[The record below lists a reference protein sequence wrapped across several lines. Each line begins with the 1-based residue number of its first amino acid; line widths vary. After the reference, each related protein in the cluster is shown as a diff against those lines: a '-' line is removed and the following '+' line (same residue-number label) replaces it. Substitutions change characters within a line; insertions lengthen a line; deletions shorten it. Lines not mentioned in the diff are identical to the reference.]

1 MANNDQIQ
9 AWFGKRPISR
19 AEVLSWEAR
28 RAAKGLRKFGVPVP
42 VGDVVVRRKALAEA
56 KLAMGRAA
64 IEQRL
69 AREIRLSDRITG
81 AIARASGRRRR
92 FSQVELLVPGA
103 RAEQM
108 PAWYLAKAEA
118 DDEIAFLLATPDHHL
133 FRPVEHPR
141 GQEVWETTGGSPI
154 ASRFFFE
161 LDVTEGL
168 LTPADPIYP
177 VQMTGTARLANGTVL
192 GGIRHQ
198 FRDEEGGV
206 RALLTVEFPWLMG
219 PIGPAA
225 HRWHL
230 ASEFSAW
237 IEAAA
242 AEPRS

>member
-1 MANNDQIQ
+1 MSSNPQIQ
-9 AWFGKRPISR
+9 AWFGRKLISR
-19 AEVLSWEAR
+19 SEVLDWEVR
-28 RAAKGLRKFGVPVP
+28 RATKGLRKFGVPVP
-42 VGDVVVRRKALAEA
+42 AGDVVVLRKALADA
-56 KLAMGRAA
+56 KLAMGREA
-64 IEQRL
+64 IEKRL

-81 AIARASGRRRR
+81 AIVRASRGRRRL
-92 FSQVELLVPGA
+92 SQIELFVPGA
-103 RAEQM
+103 RADQM
-108 PAWYLAKAEA
+108 PAWYVEKAEA
-118 DDEIAFLLATPDHHL
+118 DDEAVFLEANPDHHL
-133 FRPVEHPR
+133 FRPIPDPR

-161 LDVTEGL
+161 LDVAEGL
-168 LTPADPIYP
+168 VTPADETYP
-177 VQMTGTARLANGTVL
+177 VQMTGSARLANGTVL

-198 FRDEEGGV
+198 FRDENAGV

-242 AEPRS
+242 TQARS